1 MGQPNAPFDLPLPFP
16 VLHPFAREH
25 VAGALGLTSEQLDD
39 LRFGG
44 AVLVEDALAE
54 PGLGFVSAEARS
66 ESDPG
71 ERSWLFGSEAIV
83 RALRARGLDTERW
96 ELTSLFVPDLAKA
109 PWHGLRYLYAR
120 VSHRIDFFDRVAL
133 DPRPMH
139 VHGDVERMIEALFA
153 NGRGGRIFS
162 CRTDASELD
171 TLHVLGPDEAAQ
183 LPRGLPPAE
192 ICTSLSDVLAHLE
205 PGLDLASLVVSG
217 STVPA
222 SQLARRDVT
231 LPIVRAFGLAVRD
244 D

>member
-1 MGQPNAPFDLPLPFP
+1 MPEQP
-16 VLHPFAREH
+16 
-25 VAGALGLTSEQLDD
+25 EQLDD

-54 PGLGFVSAEARS
+54 PALGFVSAGAGS

-71 ERSWLFGSEAIV
+71 ERSWLFGSEAIL
-83 RALRARGLDTERW
+83 RALRARKIDTHGW

-139 VHGDVERMIEALFA
+139 VHGDVERLIEALFA

-171 TLHVLGPDEAAQ
+171 TLHVPGADEAAHQ
-183 LPRGLPPAE
+183 PRDLPPAE
-192 ICTSLSDVLAHLE
+192 ICTSLSDVLAHHE
-205 PGLDLASLVVSG
+205 PGLDLTTLVVPGAAVS
-217 STVPA
+217 A
-222 SQLARRDVT
+222 SRLARRELT